1 MCSSRPGS
9 ITSSYILTDYDS
21 FCINC
26 NTKDAFCQAALK
38 QPTGLDF
45 SRNPCYPCLR
55 SLLDCSLQ
63 SSERVLIT
71 KGTSSMSEQ
80 QEHVSPSVSSPSTSS
95 VASGSP
101 GSSGSGS
108 PVAPAPSA
116 PAQAHS
122 TEMTV
127 GVPEMMVGRW
137 IWFGLQR
144 FAEAEWDAICRQAAA
159 WKVQGLHP
167 KVADGIYRWYDDG
180 GLAMLKQVAQ
190 RHGLGVVPY
199 HYCSGPQVGAG

>member
-26 NTKDAFCQAALK
+26 NTKDAFCQATLK

-63 SSERVLIT
+63 SSEQVLVM

-80 QEHVSPSVSSPSTSS
+80 QEHVSPPVSSPSTSS

-101 GSSGSGS
+101 G
-108 PVAPAPSA
+108 APAAPSA
-116 PAQAHS
+116 SAQAHS
-122 TEMTV
+122 AEMTV
-127 GVPEMMVGRW
+127 GVPEM
-137 IWFGLQR
+137 
-144 FAEAEWDAICRQAAA
+144 
-159 WKVQGLHP
+159 
-167 KVADGIYRWYDDG
+167 
-180 GLAMLKQVAQ
+180 
-190 RHGLGVVPY
+190 
-199 HYCSGPQVGAG
+199 